1 MGFGLVIMK
10 TIKTIAYVFGYG
22 VGISSICI
30 TLIAVVSILM
40 NGYAYFIEPNL
51 IIVFIEFFLLIFGLI
66 ILSFIAIKRC
76 E

>member
-1 MGFGLVIMK
+1 MK
-10 TIKTIAYVFGYG
+10 LIKNISYVFGFS

-51 IIVFIEFFLLIFGLI
+51 ILVFIEFLLLVFGLV
-66 ILSFIAIKRC
+66 ILSFI
-76 E
+76 